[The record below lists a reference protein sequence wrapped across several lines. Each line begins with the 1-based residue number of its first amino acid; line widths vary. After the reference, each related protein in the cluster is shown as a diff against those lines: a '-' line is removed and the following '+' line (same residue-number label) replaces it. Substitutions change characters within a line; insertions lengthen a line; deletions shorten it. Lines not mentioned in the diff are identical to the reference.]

1 MSHVS
6 QRGYFAFPVLKA
18 AVVAASLFLNR
29 LAFLVHVWP
38 LVMGLLFFESMTS
51 AAAAHLLQLTGSLFI
66 GGSVS
71 SL

>member
-6 QRGYFAFPVLKA
+6 QRGKSAFPVLMS
-18 AVVAASLFLNR
+18 AVVAASLFLRR
-29 LAFLVHVWP
+29 LAFLVQVWCV
-38 LVMGLLFFESMTS
+38 LMGLLFFESMTS
-51 AAAAHLLQLTGSLFI
+51 AAAAHRLQLTGSLFI